1 MRLPLLIAAIA
12 ALSGA
17 AFAQNASLPSAPE
30 ATIPAPP
37 PAAGQRGAVMQ
48 ACRADFQSLCA
59 GMVPGDGKFGPCV
72 RANRDKVS
80 PSCQAAL
87 QSIRAT
93 RLSRQMPQPLPQ
105 PQLAPQ

>member
-12 ALSGA
+12 ALGGA
-17 AFAQNASLPSAPE
+17 AIAQNASSSAIPD
-30 ATIPAPP
+30 AMTPAPAPP
-37 PAAGQRGAVMQ
+37 ASQRGTVMQ

-59 GMVPGDGKFGPCV
+59 GMVPGDGKFGPCI

-87 QSIRAT
+87 QTLRGT
-93 RLSRQMPQPLPQ
+93 QRPGLTPQ
-105 PQLAPQ
+105 PQPAQQ